1 MRYNKETNWWNIGS
15 TKGYPPKIIINQ
27 KGIIGMKKVIGIL
40 MALVLALALVPATV
54 FAADAVAKIDDGTTF
69 ETLEAAVRAVG
80 EGGTVTLLKNAT
92 GAGIGTYKTPKAG
105 QIAAKSFTIDFGGF
119 TYTATDPAAGST
131 NTETQA
137 FHLEWSGKG
146 DANHKVTLKN
156 GKIEAAKGTS
166 NVMML
171 VMNYCDLTLDN
182 MVLDG
187 TNLASSVPYTMSNN
201 CGNVVIKDTTITAAK
216 NGVAFDVYGGF
227 HSYSDVNVT
236 ITGKSVINGTV
247 ELARKNNSSNQNVNS
262 LKVENGTINGELK
275 VDKNDK
281 TTVSVIA
288 GTFASDVSDY
298 VDTSASSLE
307 QVNGKW
313 VVKKNPG
320 AAKIGDNEYETLAEA
335 IAAAK
340 AGDTIVLQKDVTI
353 DAYQKIEKAITVDLG
368 GNKLTSTDGGFDVY
382 ADLTVKNGS
391 METVKWAVWAQ
402 NGAKVVVEKDVS
414 IKTTSTEGNKG
425 GITVQGNG
433 SSVTVFG
440 KIEAAGGAAVSG
452 IGNKDDGGVIIN
464 IEEGA
469 VITCTNKDGL
479 GIYYPNTAE
488 LNIKGGTITGAT
500 GVYVKSGKTTVTG
513 GTIIGTG
520 DKADYEY
527 YGNGGHSTGDAFVV
541 DTCGYPGGD
550 PVVEIKGGT
559 FKSEKAEAV
568 GSYFGNTAEKALTG
582 FITGGSFSS
591 DPTKYAAEGYEVSSE
606 NGVFSVAKEGGN
618 TPKTFDAGIAVYGVS
633 AVLSV
638 TGMAWMGCRKKS
650 TYEGKRMAK

>member
-1 MRYNKETNWWNIGS
+1 M
-15 TKGYPPKIIINQ
+15 
-27 KGIIGMKKVIGIL
+27 MKKITGIL
-40 MALVLALALVPATV
+40 SALVLALALLPTTV
-54 FAADAVAKIDDGTTF
+54 WAGGDVAMIGDNGY
-69 ETLEAAVRAVG
+69 ETLKAAFDAAENGDTIRLLDNTSGDGIVVKSG
-80 EGGTVTLLKNAT
+80 SNFTV
-92 GAGIGTYKTPKAG
+92 
-105 QIAAKSFTIDFGGF
+105 DFGGF
-119 TYTATDPAAGST
+119 TYTVDGELVGST
-131 NTETQA
+131 GTETNA
-137 FHLEWSGKG
+137 FQLLKDS
-146 DANHKVTLKN
+146 TITFKN
-156 GKIEAAKGTS
+156 GKITSSKAKILIQNYS
-166 NVMML
+166 N
-171 VMNYCDLTLDN
+171 LTLDGIE
-182 MVLDG
+182 LDG
-187 TNLASSVPYTMSNN
+187 TNLQGSMPYTMSNN
-201 CGNVVIKDTTITAAK
+201 CGNVTIKDTIITAAD

-227 HSYSDVNVT
+227 GSYGDVTVT
-236 ITGKSVINGTV
+236 VTGNSVVNGTV
-247 ELARKNNSSNQNVNS
+247 EVDRGTGTQNVNT

-307 QVNGKW
+307 QVNGQW

-320 AAKIGDNEYETLAEA
+320 AAKIGDTEYETLAEA

-340 AGDTIVLQKDVTI
+340 AGDTVVLQKDVTI
-353 DAYQKIEKAITVDLG
+353 DAYQEIHTAITVDLG
-368 GNKLTSTDGGFDVY
+368 GNKLTSTGGGFDVY

-391 METVKWAVWAQ
+391 METVKWAAWVQ
-402 NGAKVVVEKDVS
+402 NGAKLVIEKDVT

-469 VITCTNKDGL
+469 VLKCDNGI

-488 LNIKGGTITGAT
+488 LNIKGGTITGLT

-520 DKADYEY
+520 AKADYEY
-527 YGNGGHSTGDAFVV
+527 YGNGCNPTGDAFVV
-541 DTCGYPGGD
+541 DKCNYPGGD

-559 FKSEKAEAV
+559 FKSKKANALA
-568 GSYFGNTAEKALTG
+568 SYTGNGAANALTG
-582 FITGGSFSS
+582 FVTGGFFSN
-591 DPTKYAAEGYEVSSE
+591 DPSAFVSEGYTATKDAEGNYT
-606 NGVFSVAKEGGN
+606 VAKP
-618 TPKTFDAGIAVYGVS
+618 TPGKPDAPMTYDAGIAIYGMS
-633 AVLSV
+633 AVLSIS
-638 TGMAWMGCRKKS
+638 GMAWLGLKKKG
-650 TYEGKRMAK
+650 TDYVGKRMEK

>member
-1 MRYNKETNWWNIGS
+1 M
-15 TKGYPPKIIINQ
+15 
-27 KGIIGMKKVIGIL
+27 MKKITGIL
-40 MALVLALALVPATV
+40 SALVLALALLPTTV
-54 FAADAVAKIDDGTTF
+54 FAAEEVAKIDDGTTF
-69 ETLEAAVRAVG
+69 ETLEAAVKAVK
-80 EGGTVTLLKNAT
+80 EGGTVTLLKSTT
-92 GAGIGTYKTPKAG
+92 GCGIGTFRAPKEG

-119 TYTATDPAAGST
+119 TYTVTDPAVGST
-131 NTETQA
+131 GTETQG
-137 FHLEWSGKG
+137 FHLEWSGNG
-146 DANHKVTLKN
+146 DANHNVTLKN
-156 GKIEAAKGTS
+156 GTIEAAKGST
-166 NVMML
+166 NVKML

-187 TNLASSVPYTMSNN
+187 TNLQGSKPYTMSNN

-227 HSYSDVNVT
+227 GSYGDVTVT
-236 ITGKSVINGTV
+236 VTGNSVVNGTV
-247 ELARKNNSSNQNVNS
+247 EVDRGTGTQNVNT

-307 QVNGKW
+307 QVNGQW

-320 AAKIGDNEYETLAEA
+320 AAKIGDTEYETLAEA

-340 AGDTIVLQKDVTI
+340 AGDTVVLQKDVTI
-353 DAYQKIEKAITVDLG
+353 DAYQEIHTAITVDLG
-368 GNKLTSTDGGFDVY
+368 GNKLTSTGGGFDVY

-391 METVKWAVWAQ
+391 METVKWAAWVQ
-402 NGAKVVVEKDVS
+402 NGAKLVIEKDVT

-469 VITCTNKDGL
+469 VLKCDNGI

-488 LNIKGGTITGAT
+488 LNIKGGTITGLT

-520 DKADYEY
+520 AKADYEY
-527 YGNGGHSTGDAFVV
+527 YGNGGNATGDAFVV

-559 FKSEKAEAV
+559 FKSENAAAV
-568 GSYFGNTAEKALTG
+568 GSYFGNTAEKALAG

-591 DPTKYAAEGYEVSSE
+591 DPTKYAAADYKVTTE
-606 NGVFSVAKEGGN
+606 NGVFTVSKNVPNNNDN
-618 TPKTFDAGIAVYGVS
+618 TPSTPSTPETFDAGIAAYGVS

-638 TGMAWMGCRKKS
+638 TGMAWMGLKKKS
-650 TYEGKRMAK
+650 TTYTGKRIEK

>member
-1 MRYNKETNWWNIGS
+1 
-15 TKGYPPKIIINQ
+15 
-27 KGIIGMKKVIGIL
+27 MKKLFGIL
-40 MALVLALALVPATV
+40 MALVLALALLPTTV
-54 FAADAVAKIDDGTTF
+54 FAAEEVAKIDDGTTYA
-69 ETLEAAVRAVG
+69 TLEEAVRAVK
-80 EGGTVTLLKNAT
+80 EGGTVTLLKSAT
-92 GAGIGTYKTPKAG
+92 GAGIGTFRNPKAG

-119 TYTATDPAAGST
+119 TYTVKDPAVGST
-131 NTETQA
+131 GTETQG

-146 DANHKVTLKN
+146 DANHNVTLKN
-156 GKIEAAKGTS
+156 GTIEAAKGTK
-166 NVMML
+166 NVKML
-171 VMNYCDLTLDN
+171 VQNYCNLTLEN
-182 MVLDG
+182 MVLNG
-187 TNLASSVPYTMSNN
+187 ANLAENQAYTMSNN
-201 CGNVVIKDTTITAAK
+201 CGNVVIKDTTIIAK
-216 NGVAFDVYGGF
+216 ENGVAFDVYGGF
-227 HSYSDVNVT
+227 GNYSDVGVT

-247 ELARKNNSSNQNVNS
+247 EVARDSGTQNKNT
-262 LKVENGTINGELK
+262 LKVENGTVNGNLK
-275 VDKNDK
+275 VDKNAK

-298 VDTSASSLE
+298 VTSASSLE
-307 QVNGKW
+307 QVNGQW

-320 AAKIGDNEYETLAEA
+320 AAKIGDTEYETLAEA

-340 AGDTIVLQKDVTI
+340 AGDTVVLQKDVTI
-353 DAYQKIEKAITVDLG
+353 DGYQEIRKAITVDLG

-382 ADLTVKNGS
+382 ADLTVKNGR
-391 METVKWAVWAQ
+391 METVKWAAWAQ
-402 NGAKVVVEKDVS
+402 NGAKLVIEKDVT
-414 IKTTSTEGNKG
+414 IKTTSTDGNKG

-479 GIYYPNTAE
+479 GIYYPNTSE

-520 DKADYEY
+520 DKADYKY
-527 YGNGGHSTGDAFVV
+527 YGNGAYSTGNAFVV

-550 PVVEIKGGT
+550 PAVEIKGGT
-559 FKSEKAEAV
+559 FKSENAEAV

-591 DPTKYAAEGYEVSSE
+591 DPTKYAAADYKVTTE
-606 NGVFSVAKEGGN
+606 NGVFTVSKDGGN
-618 TPKTFDAGIAVYGVS
+618 PPKTFDAGIAVYGVS
-633 AVLSV
+633 AILSV
-638 TGMAWMGCRKKS
+638 TGMAWMGSKKKS
-650 TYEGKRMAK
+650 TYAGKRLTK

>member
-1 MRYNKETNWWNIGS
+1 
-15 TKGYPPKIIINQ
+15 
-27 KGIIGMKKVIGIL
+27 MKKLFGIL
-40 MALVLALALVPATV
+40 MALVLALALLPATV
-54 FAADAVAKIDDGTTF
+54 FAEDAVAKIDDGTTYA
-69 ETLEAAVRAVG
+69 TLEEAVRAVK
-80 EGGTVTLLKNAT
+80 EGGTVTLLKSAT
-92 GAGIGTYKTPKAG
+92 GAGIGTFRNPKAG

-119 TYTATDPAAGST
+119 TYTVKDPAVGST
-131 NTETQA
+131 GTETQG

-146 DANHKVTLKN
+146 DANHNVTLKN
-156 GKIEAAKGTS
+156 GTIEAAKGTK
-166 NVMML
+166 NVKML
-171 VMNYCDLTLDN
+171 VQNYCNLTLEN
-182 MVLDG
+182 VVLDG
-187 TNLASSVPYTMSNN
+187 ANLAGNQAYTMSNN
-201 CGNVVIKDTTITAAK
+201 CGNVVIKDTTIIAK
-216 NGVAFDVYGGF
+216 ENGVAFDVYGGF
-227 HSYSDVNVT
+227 GNYGDVGVT
-236 ITGKSVINGTV
+236 VTGKSVINGTV
-247 ELARKNNSSNQNVNS
+247 EVARDSGTQNKNT
-262 LKVENGTINGELK
+262 LKVENGTVNGNLK

-298 VDTSASSLE
+298 VTSASSLE
-307 QVNGKW
+307 QVNGQW

-320 AAKIGDNEYETLAEA
+320 AAKIGDTEYETLAEA

-340 AGDTIVLQKDVTI
+340 AGDTVVLQKDVTI
-353 DAYQKIEKAITVDLG
+353 DDYQEIHTAITVDLG
-368 GNKLTSTDGGFDVY
+368 GNKLTSTGGGFDVY

-391 METVKWAVWAQ
+391 METVKWAAWAQ
-402 NGAKVVVEKDVS
+402 NGAKLVIEKDVT
-414 IKTTSTEGNKG
+414 IKTTSTDGNKG

-479 GIYYPNTAE
+479 GIYYPNTSE

-520 DKADYEY
+520 DKADYKY
-527 YGNGGHSTGDAFVV
+527 YGNGAYSTGSAFVV

-550 PVVEIKGGT
+550 PAVEIKGGT
-559 FKSEKAEAV
+559 FKSENAEAV

-591 DPTKYAAEGYEVSSE
+591 DPTKYAAADYKVTTE
-606 NGVFSVAKEGGN
+606 NGVFTVSKDGGN
-618 TPKTFDAGIAVYGVS
+618 PPKTFDAGIAVYGVS
-633 AVLSV
+633 AILSV
-638 TGMAWMGCRKKS
+638 TGMAWMGSKKKS
-650 TYEGKRMAK
+650 TYAGKRLTK

>member
-1 MRYNKETNWWNIGS
+1 M
-15 TKGYPPKIIINQ
+15 
-27 KGIIGMKKVIGIL
+27 MKKITGIL
-40 MALVLALALVPATV
+40 SALVLALALLPTTV
-54 FAADAVAKIDDGTTF
+54 FAAEEVAKIDDGTTF
-69 ETLEAAVRAVG
+69 ETLEAAVKAVK
-80 EGGTVTLLKNAT
+80 EGGTVTLLKSTT
-92 GAGIGTYKTPKAG
+92 GCGIGTFRAPKEG

-119 TYTATDPAAGST
+119 TYTVTDPAVGST
-131 NTETQA
+131 GTETQG
-137 FHLEWSGKG
+137 FHLEWSGNG
-146 DANHKVTLKN
+146 DANHNVTLKN
-156 GKIEAAKGTS
+156 GTIEAAKGST
-166 NVMML
+166 NVKML

-187 TNLASSVPYTMSNN
+187 TNLQGSKPYTMSNN

-227 HSYSDVNVT
+227 GSYGDVTVT
-236 ITGKSVINGTV
+236 VTGNSVVNGTV
-247 ELARKNNSSNQNVNS
+247 EVDRGTGTQNVNT

-307 QVNGKW
+307 QVNGQW

-320 AAKIGDNEYETLAEA
+320 AAKIGDTEYETLAEA

-340 AGDTIVLQKDVTI
+340 AGDTVVLQKDVTI
-353 DAYQKIEKAITVDLG
+353 GGYQEIRKAITVDLG

-382 ADLTVKNGS
+382 ADLTVKNGR
-391 METVKWAVWAQ
+391 METVKWAAWVQ
-402 NGAKVVVEKDVS
+402 GGADLVIEKDVS
-414 IKTTSTEGNKG
+414 IMTTSTEGERG
-425 GITVQGNG
+425 GIAVQNEG

-440 KIEAAGGAAVSG
+440 KVEAAGGAAISG

-469 VITCTNKDGL
+469 VITCTNENGL

-520 DKADYEY
+520 VKADYEY
-527 YGNGGHSTGDAFVV
+527 YGNGGNATGDAFVV

-559 FKSEKAEAV
+559 FKSENAAAV
-568 GSYFGNTAEKALTG
+568 GSYFGNTAEKALAG

-591 DPTKYAAEGYEVSSE
+591 DPTKYAAADYKVTTE
-606 NGVFSVAKEGGN
+606 NGVFTVSKNVPNNNDN
-618 TPKTFDAGIAVYGVS
+618 TPSTPSTPETFDAGIAAYGVS

-638 TGMAWMGCRKKS
+638 TGMAWMGLKKKS
-650 TYEGKRMAK
+650 TTYTGKRIEK

>member
-1 MRYNKETNWWNIGS
+1 MIGDN
-15 TKGYPPKIIINQ
+15 GYGTLKAAFDAAENGDTIRLLDNTSGD
-27 KGIIGMKKVIGIL
+27 GIVVKSGSNF
-40 MALVLALALVPATV
+40 TV
-54 FAADAVAKIDDGTTF
+54 
-69 ETLEAAVRAVG
+69 
-80 EGGTVTLLKNAT
+80 
-92 GAGIGTYKTPKAG
+92 
-105 QIAAKSFTIDFGGF
+105 DFGGF
-119 TYTATDPAAGST
+119 TYTVDGELVGST
-131 NTETQA
+131 GTETNA
-137 FHLEWSGKG
+137 FQLLKDS
-146 DANHKVTLKN
+146 TITFKN
-156 GKIEAAKGTS
+156 GKITSSKAKILIQNYS
-166 NVMML
+166 N
-171 VMNYCDLTLDN
+171 LTLDGIE
-182 MVLDG
+182 LDG
-187 TNLASSVPYTMSNN
+187 TNLQGSMPYTMSNN
-201 CGNVVIKDTTITAAK
+201 CGNVTIKDTIITAAD

-227 HSYSDVNVT
+227 QSYGDVTVT
-236 ITGKSVINGTV
+236 VTGNSVVNGTV
-247 ELARKNNSSNQNVNS
+247 EVDRGTGTQNVNT

-307 QVNGKW
+307 QVNGQW

-320 AAKIGDNEYETLAEA
+320 AAKIGDTEYETLAEA

-340 AGDTIVLQKDVTI
+340 AGDTVVLQKDVTI
-353 DAYQKIEKAITVDLG
+353 DAYQEIHTAITVDLG
-368 GNKLTSTDGGFDVY
+368 GNKLTSTGGGFDVY

-391 METVKWAVWAQ
+391 METVKWAAWVQ
-402 NGAKVVVEKDVS
+402 NGAKLVIEKDVT

-469 VITCTNKDGL
+469 VLKCDNGI

-488 LNIKGGTITGAT
+488 LNIKGGTITGLT

-520 DKADYEY
+520 AKADYEY
-527 YGNGGHSTGDAFVV
+527 YGNGCNPTGDAFVV
-541 DTCGYPGGD
+541 DKCNYPGGD

-559 FKSEKAEAV
+559 FKSEKANALA
-568 GSYFGNTAEKALTG
+568 SYTGNGAANALTG
-582 FITGGSFSS
+582 FVTGGFFSN
-591 DPTKYAAEGYEVSSE
+591 DPSAFMSEGYTATKDAEGNYT
-606 NGVFSVAKEGGN
+606 VAKP
-618 TPKTFDAGIAVYGVS
+618 TPGKPGAPMTYDAGIAIYGMS
-633 AVLSV
+633 AVLSIS
-638 TGMAWMGCRKKS
+638 GMAWLGLKKKG
-650 TYEGKRMAK
+650 TDYVGKRMEK

>member
-1 MRYNKETNWWNIGS
+1 M
-15 TKGYPPKIIINQ
+15 
-27 KGIIGMKKVIGIL
+27 MKKITGIL
-40 MALVLALALVPATV
+40 SALVLALALLPTTV
-54 FAADAVAKIDDGTTF
+54 FAAEEVAKIDDGTTF
-69 ETLEAAVRAVG
+69 ETLEAAVKAVK
-80 EGGTVTLLKNAT
+80 EGGTVTLLKSTT
-92 GAGIGTYKTPKAG
+92 GCGIGTFRAPKEG

-119 TYTATDPAAGST
+119 TYTVTDPAVGST
-131 NTETQA
+131 GTETQG
-137 FHLEWSGKG
+137 FHLEWSGNG
-146 DANHKVTLKN
+146 DANHNVTLKN
-156 GKIEAAKGTS
+156 GTIEAAKGST
-166 NVMML
+166 NVKML

-187 TNLASSVPYTMSNN
+187 TNLQGSKPYTMSNN

-227 HSYSDVNVT
+227 GSYGDVTVT
-236 ITGKSVINGTV
+236 VTGNSVVNGTV
-247 ELARKNNSSNQNVNS
+247 EVDRGTGTQNVNT

-307 QVNGKW
+307 QVNGQW

-320 AAKIGDNEYETLAEA
+320 AAKIGDTEYETLAEA

-340 AGDTIVLQKDVTI
+340 AGDTVVLQKDVTI
-353 DAYQKIEKAITVDLG
+353 GGYQEIRKAITVDLG

-382 ADLTVKNGS
+382 ADLTVKNGR
-391 METVKWAVWAQ
+391 METVKWAAWVQ
-402 NGAKVVVEKDVS
+402 GGADLVIEKDVS
-414 IKTTSTEGNKG
+414 IMTTSTEGNKG
-425 GITVQGNG
+425 GITVQNEG
-433 SSVTVFG
+433 SAVTVFG
-440 KIEAAGGAAVSG
+440 KVEAAGGAAISG

-469 VITCTNKDGL
+469 VITCTNENGL

-520 DKADYEY
+520 VKADYEY
-527 YGNGGHSTGDAFVV
+527 YGNGGNATGDAFVV

-559 FKSEKAEAV
+559 FKSENAAAV
-568 GSYFGNTAEKALTG
+568 GSYFGNTAEKALAG

-591 DPTKYAAEGYEVSSE
+591 DPTKYAAADYKVTTE
-606 NGVFSVAKEGGN
+606 NGVFTVSKNVPNNNDN
-618 TPKTFDAGIAVYGVS
+618 TPSTPSTPETFDAGIAAYGVS

-638 TGMAWMGCRKKS
+638 TGMAWMGLKKKS
-650 TYEGKRMAK
+650 TTYTGKRIEK

>member
-1 MRYNKETNWWNIGS
+1 M
-15 TKGYPPKIIINQ
+15 
-27 KGIIGMKKVIGIL
+27 MKKITGIL
-40 MALVLALALVPATV
+40 LALVLALALLPTTV
-54 FAADAVAKIDDGTTF
+54 WAGGDVAMIGDNGYGTLKAAFDAAENGDTIRLLDNTSGDGIVVKSGSNF
-69 ETLEAAVRAVG
+69 
-80 EGGTVTLLKNAT
+80 TV
-92 GAGIGTYKTPKAG
+92 
-105 QIAAKSFTIDFGGF
+105 DFGGF
-119 TYTATDPAAGST
+119 TYTVDGELVGST
-131 NTETQA
+131 GTETNA
-137 FHLEWSGKG
+137 FQLLKDS
-146 DANHKVTLKN
+146 TITFKN
-156 GKIEAAKGTS
+156 GKITSSKAKILIQNYS
-166 NVMML
+166 N
-171 VMNYCDLTLDN
+171 LTLDGIE
-182 MVLDG
+182 LDG
-187 TNLASSVPYTMSNN
+187 TNLQGSMPYTMSNN
-201 CGNVVIKDTTITAAK
+201 CGNVTIKDTIITAAD

-227 HSYSDVNVT
+227 GSYGDVTVT
-236 ITGKSVINGTV
+236 VTGNSVVNGTV
-247 ELARKNNSSNQNVNS
+247 EVDRGTGTQNVNT

-307 QVNGKW
+307 QVNGQW

-320 AAKIGDNEYETLAEA
+320 AAKIGDTEYETLAEA

-340 AGDTIVLQKDVTI
+340 AGDTVVLQKDVTI
-353 DAYQKIEKAITVDLG
+353 DAYQEIHTAITVDLG
-368 GNKLTSTDGGFDVY
+368 GNKLTSTGGGFDVY

-391 METVKWAVWAQ
+391 METVKWAAWVQ
-402 NGAKVVVEKDVS
+402 NGAKLVIEKDVT

-469 VITCTNKDGL
+469 VLKCDNGI

-488 LNIKGGTITGAT
+488 LNIKGGTITGLT

-520 DKADYEY
+520 AKADYEY
-527 YGNGGHSTGDAFVV
+527 YGNGCNPTGDAFVV
-541 DTCGYPGGD
+541 DKCNYPGGD

-559 FKSEKAEAV
+559 FKSEKANALA
-568 GSYFGNTAEKALTG
+568 SYTGNGAANALTG
-582 FITGGSFSS
+582 FVTGGFFSN
-591 DPTKYAAEGYEVSSE
+591 DPSAFVSEGYTATKDAEGNYT
-606 NGVFSVAKEGGN
+606 VAKP
-618 TPKTFDAGIAVYGVS
+618 TPGKPDAPMTYDAGIAIYGMS
-633 AVLSV
+633 AVLSIS
-638 TGMAWMGCRKKS
+638 GMAWLGLKKKG
-650 TYEGKRMAK
+650 TDYVGKRMEK

>member
-1 MRYNKETNWWNIGS
+1 M
-15 TKGYPPKIIINQ
+15 
-27 KGIIGMKKVIGIL
+27 MKKITGIL
-40 MALVLALALVPATV
+40 SALVLALALLPTTV
-54 FAADAVAKIDDGTTF
+54 WAGGDVAMIGDNGYGTLKAAFDAAENGDTIRLLDNTSGDGIVVKSGSNF
-69 ETLEAAVRAVG
+69 
-80 EGGTVTLLKNAT
+80 TV
-92 GAGIGTYKTPKAG
+92 
-105 QIAAKSFTIDFGGF
+105 DFGGF
-119 TYTATDPAAGST
+119 TYTVDGELVGST
-131 NTETQA
+131 GTETNA
-137 FHLEWSGKG
+137 FQLLKDS
-146 DANHKVTLKN
+146 TITFKN
-156 GKIEAAKGTS
+156 GKITSSKAKILIQNYS
-166 NVMML
+166 N
-171 VMNYCDLTLDN
+171 LTLDGIE
-182 MVLDG
+182 LDG
-187 TNLASSVPYTMSNN
+187 TNLQGSMPYTMSNN
-201 CGNVVIKDTTITAAK
+201 CGNVTIKDTIITAAD

-227 HSYSDVNVT
+227 QSYGDVTVT
-236 ITGKSVINGTV
+236 VTGNSVVNGTV
-247 ELARKNNSSNQNVNS
+247 EVDRGTGTQNVNT

-307 QVNGKW
+307 QVNGQW

-320 AAKIGDNEYETLAEA
+320 AAKIGDTEYETLAEA

-340 AGDTIVLQKDVTI
+340 AGDTVVLQKDVTI
-353 DAYQKIEKAITVDLG
+353 DAYQEIHTAITVDLG
-368 GNKLTSTDGGFDVY
+368 GNKLTSTGGGFDVY

-391 METVKWAVWAQ
+391 METVKWAAWVQ
-402 NGAKVVVEKDVS
+402 NGAKLVIEKDVT

-469 VITCTNKDGL
+469 VLKCDNGI

-488 LNIKGGTITGAT
+488 LNIKGGTITGLT

-520 DKADYEY
+520 AKADYEY
-527 YGNGGHSTGDAFVV
+527 YGNGCNPTGDAFVV
-541 DTCGYPGGD
+541 DKCNYPGGD

-559 FKSEKAEAV
+559 FKSEKANALA
-568 GSYFGNTAEKALTG
+568 SYTGNGAANALTG
-582 FITGGSFSS
+582 FVTGGFFSN
-591 DPTKYAAEGYEVSSE
+591 DPSAFMSEGYTATKDAEGNYT
-606 NGVFSVAKEGGN
+606 VAKP
-618 TPKTFDAGIAVYGVS
+618 TPGKPGAPMTYDAGIAIYGMS
-633 AVLSV
+633 AVLSIS
-638 TGMAWMGCRKKS
+638 GMAWLGLKKKG
-650 TYEGKRMAK
+650 TDYVGKRMEK

>member
-1 MRYNKETNWWNIGS
+1 
-15 TKGYPPKIIINQ
+15 
-27 KGIIGMKKVIGIL
+27 MKKLFGIL
-40 MALVLALALVPATV
+40 MALVLALALLPTTV
-54 FAADAVAKIDDGTTF
+54 FAAEEVAKIDDGTTYA
-69 ETLEAAVRAVG
+69 TLEEAVRAVK
-80 EGGTVTLLKNAT
+80 EGGTVTLLKSAT
-92 GAGIGTYKTPKAG
+92 GAGIGTFRNPKAG

-119 TYTATDPAAGST
+119 TYTVKDPAVGST
-131 NTETQA
+131 GFETQG

-146 DANHKVTLKN
+146 DANHNVTLKN
-156 GKIEAAKGTS
+156 GTIEAAKGTK
-166 NVMML
+166 NVKML
-171 VMNYCDLTLDN
+171 VQNYCNLTLEN

-187 TNLASSVPYTMSNN
+187 ANLAGNQAYTMSNN
-201 CGNVVIKDTTITAAK
+201 CGNVVIKDTTIIAK
-216 NGVAFDVYGGF
+216 ENGVAFDVYGGF
-227 HSYSDVNVT
+227 GNYGDVGVT
-236 ITGKSVINGTV
+236 VTGKSVINGTV
-247 ELARKNNSSNQNVNS
+247 EVARDSGTQNKNT
-262 LKVENGTINGELK
+262 LKVENGTVNGNLK

-298 VDTSASSLE
+298 VTSASSFE
-307 QVNGKW
+307 KVNGQW

-320 AAKIGDNEYETLAEA
+320 AAKIGDTEYETLAEA

-340 AGDTIVLQKDVTI
+340 AGDTVVLQKDVTI
-353 DAYQKIEKAITVDLG
+353 DAYQEIHTAITVDLG

-391 METVKWAVWAQ
+391 METVKWAAWAQ
-402 NGAKVVVEKDVS
+402 NGAKLVIEKDVT
-414 IKTTSTEGNKG
+414 IKTTSTDGNKG

-479 GIYYPNTAE
+479 GIYYPNTSE

-520 DKADYEY
+520 DKADYKY
-527 YGNGGHSTGDAFVV
+527 YGNGAYSTGNAFVV

-550 PVVEIKGGT
+550 PAVEIKGGT
-559 FKSEKAEAV
+559 FKSENAEAV

-591 DPTKYAAEGYEVSSE
+591 DPTKYAAADYKVTTE
-606 NGVFSVAKEGGN
+606 NGVFTVSKDGGN
-618 TPKTFDAGIAVYGVS
+618 PPKTFDAGIAVYGVS
-633 AVLSV
+633 AILSV
-638 TGMAWMGCRKKS
+638 TGMAWMGSKKKN
-650 TYEGKRMAK
+650 TYAGKRLAK